1 MQAVKV
7 EGFLLF
13 KELNG
18 NIAVRFH
25 ACQRKIFLH
34 TEFFVIPENSVVSE
48 SKAVSVN
55 VTKKRVVIL
64 VKLRVTLSRHA
75 GVPHDDMDAVRDV
88 DFHLP
93 SGNRTLVD
101 AHTTIEVVR
110 DAGCI
115 GAAHLALSCK
125 SIENSILH
133 MGAQALLKV
142 D

>member
-1 MQAVKV
+1 M
-7 EGFLLF
+7 
-13 KELNG
+13 
-18 NIAVRFH
+18 
-25 ACQRKIFLH
+25 
-34 TEFFVIPENSVVSE
+34 SE

-75 GVPHDDMDAVRDV
+75 GVHHDDMDAVRDV

-101 AHTTIEVVR
+101 TQAVVEIVR
-110 DAGCI
+110 DTGRI
-115 GAAHLALSCK
+115 RAAHLTFASQRIQNLV
-125 SIENSILH
+125 LRV
-133 MGAQALLKV
+133 GAQILFKV